1 MSAGA
6 VVIGDGVDE
15 LVAAHYLARA
25 GHHVRVI
32 GKSASA
38 PDAFPL
44 SGWVPPK
51 IVRDLA
57 LDRHGLAVYRAD
69 PWAIA
74 MLPEGRRLELSSDI
88 ARSADAIRALSARDA
103 AKWPDFCQRMH
114 ALARLLESVY
124 TEPPP
129 DPLAHARSE
138 FLELARLALRV
149 RGLGSKGIEDL
160 MRLMPMSVAD
170 MLDDWFESDTLKGV
184 LGAAGVMHLCQGPRS
199 GGTAFNFLHHHVG
212 SPAGIFRPPIT
223 NIASVLRELPGV
235 EIRAAD
241 VAQISVT
248 NGEVA
253 GVVLTTGE
261 DIPAAVIVS
270 GAHPKRTL
278 LELIDPGWL
287 DPQLVRAV
295 QRIRSRGVATALT
308 VVIDRVPDF
317 TMLVIAP
324 SLDYLERA
332 YDDAK
337 YGNISTAPFIEAR
350 HTGAAE
356 DGRHRV
362 TVHMQ
367 YAPHALKNA
376 VWDTAQ
382 ADRLGR
388 AIVAS
393 MDEHVPSFADLVIER
408 KVLTP
413 YDLEHIHGFPEG
425 QSYHAELALDQ
436 LLWMRPVPDLAH
448 YRAPIRGLYL
458 CGPAMHPGAGI
469 AGAAGANA
477 ARVLLSDLKKTK
489 NR

>member
-1 MSAGA
+1 
-6 VVIGDGVDE
+6 VIGDGVDE

-25 GHHVRVI
+25 GHRVLVI
-32 GKSASA
+32 GKPASA

-44 SGWVPPK
+44 TGWVPPK

-57 LDRHGLAVYRAD
+57 LDRHGLAIYRAD
-69 PWAIA
+69 PWAIT
-74 MLPEGRRLELSSDI
+74 MLPEGRRLELSSGI

-103 AKWPDFCQRMH
+103 ARWPDFCQRMH

-129 DPLAHARSE
+129 DPRAHARSE
-138 FLELARLALRV
+138 FFELARLALRV

-170 MLDDWFESDTLKGV
+170 MLDEWFESDALKGV

-199 GGTAFNFLHHHVG
+199 GGTTFNFLHHHVG
-212 SPAGIFRPPIT
+212 SAAGVFRPPVT
-223 NIASVLRELPGV
+223 NVASVLRRLPGV
-235 EIRAAD
+235 EIRNAE

-248 NGEVA
+248 QGEVA
-253 GVVLTTGE
+253 GVVLTSGE
-261 DIPAAVIVS
+261 EIAATVVVS

-295 QRIRSRGVATALT
+295 QRIRSRGVAMALT
-308 VVIDRVPDF
+308 VVVDRVPDF
-317 TMLVIAP
+317 TTLVIAP

-337 YGNISTAPFIEAR
+337 YGNISTSPLIEAR

-356 DGRHRV
+356 EGRHRV

-388 AIVAS
+388 AMVSRLDEDVPGFAS
-393 MDEHVPSFADLVIER
+393 SVIER
-408 KVLTP
+408 HVLTP
-413 YDLEHIHGFPEG
+413 HDLEHIFGYPQG
-425 QSYHAELALDQ
+425 QRYHAELALDQ
-436 LLWMRPVPDLAH
+436 IMWMRPVPDLAR

-489 NR
+489 DR

>member
-1 MSAGA
+1 VNAAS

-25 GHHVRVI
+25 SHRVLVI
-32 GKSASA
+32 SKPTSA
-38 PDAFPL
+38 PEPFPFTG
-44 SGWVPPK
+44 SVPQK
-51 IVRDLA
+51 IVRDFA
-57 LDRHGLAVYRAD
+57 LDRHGLAISRAD
-69 PWAIA
+69 PWAVT
-74 MLPEGRRLELSSDI
+74 MLPDGRHLELSSDI
-88 ARSADAIRALSARDA
+88 GRSADEIRVLSARDA
-103 AKWPDFCQRMH
+103 ARWPEFCQRMH

-124 TEPPP
+124 AESPP

-170 MLDDWFESDTLKGV
+170 LLDEWFESDALKGV

-212 SPAGIFRPPIT
+212 SPAGVFRQPVT
-223 NIASVLRELPGV
+223 NVASVLRQLPGV
-235 EIRAAD
+235 EIRAAE

-248 NGEVA
+248 NGQVA

-261 DIPAAVIVS
+261 EIPATVIVS

-295 QRIRSRGVATALT
+295 QRIRSRGVVATLT
-308 VVIDRVPDF
+308 LTLDATPDF
-317 TMLVIAP
+317 TNVVIAP

-337 YGNISTAPFIEAR
+337 YGRISTAPFIEAR
-350 HTGAAE
+350 NTGVTE
-356 DGRHRV
+356 HGGGRV
-362 TVHMQ
+362 SIHMQ
-367 YAPHALKNA
+367 YAPHTLKNA

-388 AIVAS
+388 SIVS
-393 MDEHVPSFADLVIER
+393 LLDEHIPGFAGAVIER

-413 YDLEHIHGFPEG
+413 HDLEHIHGFPEG

-436 LLWMRPVPDLAH
+436 ILWMRPVPGLAR
-448 YRAPIRGLYL
+448 YRAPVRGLYL

-469 AGAAGANA
+469 PGAAGANA

-489 NR
+489 ER